1 MGYKAMKEMKQD
13 ILKDLARVMYGDIE
27 LPIKELD
34 TDDLFYT
41 WRWSTTRYKPGKLV
55 KPVFVPVSDL
65 MGKTISSIRGA
76 VKDNDVI
83 LFECTDG
90 SMYLMWHEQD
100 CCECVDIDDICGDIN
115 RLIGTPITK
124 AEEVTDS
131 YGDCDNDESYTWTFY
146 HFATVKGYV
155 TLKWYGSSNGYYS
168 ESVDF
173 CKIK

>member
-1 MGYKAMKEMKQD
+1 MGYKTMKEMKQG

-27 LPIKELD
+27 FPMKELD

-41 WRWSTTRYKPGKLV
+41 WRWSTPRHRPEMLV
-55 KPVFVPVSDL
+55 KPVFVSVPDL

-90 SMYLMWHEQD
+90 SMYLMYHEQD

-131 YGDCDNDESYTWTFY
+131 SGGRDYDESYTWTFY
-146 HFATVKGYV
+146 HFATIKGYV

-168 ESVDF
+168 ESVSF
-173 CKIK
+173 YKIK